1 MNIIITEN
9 DLTAVINNKSYTL
22 RKEHPNFRLVV
33 DGIKN
38 KLPETEIVDLMDV
51 TKSVVHY
58 TDGKVEVR
66 DGQVFYDNEPVQGTL
81 VERLLSFMQEG
92 LPHEPYIK
100 FLENLMQNPS
110 SRSRSQ
116 LYRFLEHKS
125 LPITDDGCFLAYKGV
140 RDNYLDCHSG
150 TIDNNP
156 GRRITMPRSRISD
169 DPDLGCHT
177 GLHVGSEEYATSF
190 GQRTVIVKV
199 NPRNVVSVPL
209 DCECQKMRVCE
220 YEVTADYAGS
230 MRPTYSSSNTGYGD
244 NSYYNDTDNDCSDE
258 DESGACSTSVLNPNR
273 YEYKFTHQV

>member
-33 DGIKN
+33 EGIKN
-38 KLPETEIVDLMDV
+38 KVDEESIVDLMDA
-51 TKSVVHY
+51 TKSVAHY
-58 TDGKVEVR
+58 TNGKVEVR
-66 DGQVFYDNEPVQGTL
+66 NGQVFYHNEPVQGTL
-81 VERLLSFMQEG
+81 VDRLLSFMQEG

-110 SRSRSQ
+110 SRSRAQ
-116 LYRFLEHKS
+116 LYRFLEHKN

-140 RDNYLDCHSG
+140 QDSYLDCHSG
-150 TIDNNP
+150 TIDNHP

-177 GLHVGSEEYATSF
+177 GLHVGSEEYATGF
-190 GQRTVIVKV
+190 GQRTVIIKV
-199 NPRNVVSVPL
+199 NPRDVVSVPL

-230 MRPTYSSSNTGYGD
+230 MRQTYSSNDNGYGD
-244 NSYYNDTDNDCSDE
+244 NRSATQTDDGWGNE
-258 DESGACSTSVLNPNR
+258 DESGASSTSVLNPNR